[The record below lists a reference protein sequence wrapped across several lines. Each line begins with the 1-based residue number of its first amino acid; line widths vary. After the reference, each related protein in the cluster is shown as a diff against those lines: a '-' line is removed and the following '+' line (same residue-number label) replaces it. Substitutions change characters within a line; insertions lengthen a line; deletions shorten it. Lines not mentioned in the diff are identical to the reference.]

1 MSYTFTPFPNLES
14 DRLLYRVINEN
25 DANEIIALRGNVE
38 NMKYIPRPLVTT
50 TEEALAHIKMIQDK
64 IETNEGINWVVTEK
78 GNDKLIALIGH
89 YRIKP
94 EHFRC
99 EIGYMFL
106 PGYHGKGYAT
116 EAIKT
121 ILKYAFNDMK
131 MHSVEAIIDPK
142 NTGSERVL
150 QKNGFVKEAH
160 LVENEYYNGK
170 FIDSVIYSLL
180 KRNFIQ

>member
-1 MSYTFTPFPNLES
+1 MSFTFTPFPTLES
-14 DRLLYRVINEN
+14 DRLLYRAITEK
-25 DANEIIALRGNVE
+25 DANEVIALRGNVE

-50 TEEALAHIKMIQDK
+50 TEEAFAHIKMIQEK

-78 GNDKLIALIGH
+78 GNDKLIAIIGH

-99 EIGYMFL
+99 EIGYAFL

-116 EAIKT
+116 EAIRT
-121 ILKYAFNDMK
+121 ILKYAFNDMQ
-131 MHSVEAIIDPK
+131 MHSVEAVLDPR
-142 NTGSERVL
+142 NIASEHVL
-150 QKNGFVKEAH
+150 LKNGFVKEAH